1 MVYTISQQLIT
12 GLQLSAQLDEVL
24 FVQNIQQA
32 KSIVEQQIEQLEQLD
47 GQLFEKKTAQ
57 REYAIQSQ
65 EIQAQLEALKQRKSN
80 IHLKQLNI
88 RQQLC
93 KQLHVNENQLPFA
106 GELLQVKSQ
115 ATLWQGAIERVLH
128 NFALSL
134 IVADDLYQQVSQFVE
149 QTHLGT
155 RLVYYRVK
163 EVSHYLNKTPHRDS
177 LLNKIAIK
185 SDTIYYDWLQRE
197 LQQRFDY
204 QCCEELSDFRR
215 SEKAL
220 TPKGQIKS
228 GRFRHEKDDRHNI
241 QDKSRYILGW
251 TNKEKIALLSQQ
263 FTKSQQQQKQYQ
275 STIDTLTQQKKQ
287 IDQIRYNAQNL
298 ADFNFSFEQINWP
311 VYSRQ
316 IEQLQQE
323 KQQLEQTSNI
333 LKDLRIR
340 LTEQQQ
346 NFSEL
351 DTKIKE
357 KYTIQGAREN
367 EITADEEALADS
379 ENQFNTLSEQQIQQY
394 FPSLDDYYKHY
405 FNDKS
410 LEIRGLHNRS
420 IDLKNH
426 LYDKVRYLEEKRRK
440 KENKM
445 IEAMGDFAHAFP
457 NDVVE
462 LDKSPQALPEYKQML
477 TRLTEEDLPRH
488 EARFKEMLNRDTIRS
503 MALFRSHL
511 DKQEEDI
518 DARIHLINNALHELD
533 YQPGTYIEIDR
544 INSPDIDI
552 RDFKQRLKQCVE
564 YTTDEN
570 LYSEEKFIRVK
581 DLIEQMR
588 NEPRWT
594 QKVVDVRYW
603 HLFNVIERYR
613 EDQSEKECYSD
624 SGGKSGGQ
632 KEKLAYS
639 ILAAAILLQ
648 YGLVNKNIHSGN
660 QSLVRQ
666 KKRHFNLVVIDE
678 AFGRGSKDSTR
689 FGLELFKKLG
699 LQLLLVTPL
708 QKLDIIEHYVKH
720 VHFVDQKNNRSM
732 LLNMTIN
739 EYRERLKSHHERQNH
754 RSMISIE
761 E

>member
-1 MVYTISQQLIT
+1 
-12 GLQLSAQLDEVL
+12 
-24 FVQNIQQA
+24 
-32 KSIVEQQIEQLEQLD
+32 
-47 GQLFEKKTAQ
+47 
-57 REYAIQSQ
+57 
-65 EIQAQLEALKQRKSN
+65 
-80 IHLKQLNI
+80 
-88 RQQLC
+88 
-93 KQLHVNENQLPFA
+93 
-106 GELLQVKSQ
+106 
-115 ATLWQGAIERVLH
+115 
-128 NFALSL
+128 
-134 IVADDLYQQVSQFVE
+134 
-149 QTHLGT
+149 
-155 RLVYYRVK
+155 
-163 EVSHYLNKTPHRDS
+163 LNKVE
-177 LLNKIAIK
+177 IK
-185 SDTIYYDWLQRE
+185 SDTLYYEWLHRE

-204 QCCEELSDFRR
+204 QCCEDLNNFRR

-220 TPKGQIKS
+220 SPNGQIKS
-228 GRFRHEKDDRHNI
+228 GKFRHEKDDRHNI
-241 QDKSRYILGW
+241 QDKSRYVLGW
-251 TNKEKIALLSQQ
+251 TNKEKIELLSQQ
-263 FTKSQQQQKQYQ
+263 LIHILQQQKQHHK
-275 STIDTLTQQKKQ
+275 TINTLEQQKK
-287 IDQIRYNAQNL
+287 DYDNKRYNAQNL

-323 KQQLEQTSNI
+323 KQQFEQSSNI
-333 LKDLRIR
+333 LKELKER
-340 LTEQQQ
+340 LNEQQLHF
-346 NFSEL
+346 NEV
-351 DTKIKE
+351 DTKLKE
-357 KYTIQGAREN
+357 KYGAKGAKES
-367 EITADEEALADS
+367 EISADEEALSEADK
-379 ENQFNTLSEQQIQQY
+379 QFNTLSEEQTKLY
-394 FPSLDDYYKHY
+394 FPTLDEMSQQC
-405 FNDKS
+405 FADKAM
-410 LEIRGLHNRS
+410 EIRGLNHRAS
-420 IDLKNH
+420 ELKTH
-426 LYDKVRYLEEKRRK
+426 LNVKIQHLAEKRRN

-445 IEAMGDFAHAFP
+445 ISAMGNFAHQFP

-477 TRLTEEDLPRH
+477 TRLSEEDLPRH
-488 EARFKEMLNRDTIRS
+488 EARFKEMLNRDTIRA

-518 DARIHLINNALHELD
+518 DARIHLINNALHGLD

-544 INSPDIDI
+544 IASPDVDV

-564 YTTDEN
+564 YTADEN

-648 YGLVNKNIHSGN
+648 YGLVNKHQQTAHQNSH
-660 QSLVRQ
+660 Q

-708 QKLDIIEHYVKH
+708 QKLDVIEHYVKH
-720 VHFVDQKNNRSM
+720 VHFTDLKNNRSM
-732 LLNMTIN
+732 LLNMTIE
-739 EYRERLKSHHERQNH
+739 EYRERLQKHQNLQKH
-754 RSMISIE
+754 QSMITLE
-761 E
+761 DV